1 MKAKDLSISSK
12 VYTVTPDEIIS
23 VSIEAIG
30 KINNRIR
37 ITIDRYCYDTNEDAE
52 VIETMN
58 DNFFLNFNQA
68 QEEQSRL
75 REEVIRSRFEDMSRA
90 ITDPETNRETLQKY
104 TLDGYVIGDG
114 ANNNGDLFM
123 KPEKKE
129 GWINVFIN
137 ASYFGSKTAGTIY
150 PTKEEALKDVDTKS
164 PHYIDTVKIEWE
176 E

>member
-23 VSIEAIG
+23 VSIEAIE

-123 KPEKKE
+123 KPEKRE
-129 GWINVFIN
+129 GWVNVFIN
-137 ASYFGSKTAGTIY
+137 SCSGLKSTDRIY
-150 PTKEEALKDVDTKS
+150 STKAEALKNIDTKS